1 MDRNLTINYEGVLG
15 GNRIIMVQTPAWRVE
30 PEQVW
35 ISCQEVKTVEPN
47 RELLVQF
54 VADGASYVALVPERF
69 VNQANKSLQG
79 FIIADCERDL
89 LVQLPVETFTSG
101 SRILVRDAERRDV
114 LMYNG

>member
-1 MDRNLTINYEGVLG
+1 MG
-15 GNRIIMVQTPAWRVE
+15 GNRIIMVQAPTWRVE

-35 ISCQEVKTVEPN
+35 ISCQEVKAVEPN

-54 VADGASYVALVPERF
+54 MADGASYVALVPERF
-69 VNQANKSLQG
+69 INQANKSLQG
-79 FIIADCERDL
+79 FIIADCESDL

-114 LMYNG
+114 LMYDR